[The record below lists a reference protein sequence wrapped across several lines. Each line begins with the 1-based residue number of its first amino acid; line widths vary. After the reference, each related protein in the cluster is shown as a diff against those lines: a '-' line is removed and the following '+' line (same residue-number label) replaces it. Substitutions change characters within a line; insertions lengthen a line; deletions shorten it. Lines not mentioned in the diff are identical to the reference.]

1 LKRTKE
7 WWDLW
12 YLDLA
17 KQISTAS
24 KDPSTKVG
32 SVIVDN
38 NNRIVSVGYNG
49 FPVGIEDTE
58 ERLNNREVKYKIVI
72 HAERNSLLFARGPVE
87 NCTIYTWPF
96 MPCSV
101 CAGMIIQ
108 SGISRVVS
116 FKSDNPRWEEEFK
129 LSKELFAESGIEL
142 SLFLEK

>member
-1 LKRTKE
+1 MKRTKE

>member
-1 LKRTKE
+1 MKRTKE

-32 SVIVDN
+32 AVIVDGK
-38 NNRIVSVGYNG
+38 NRIVSVGYNG

-58 ERLNNREVKYKIVI
+58 ERLNNREIKYKIVI
-72 HAERNSLLFARGPVE
+72 HAERNSLLFAKGSVE

-116 FKSDNPRWEEEFK
+116 FKSENPRWEEEFK
-129 LSKELFAESGIEL
+129 LSKELFTESGVKL
-142 SLFLEK
+142 ALF

>member
-32 SVIVDN
+32 AVIVDN
-38 NNRIVSVGYNG
+38 KNRIVSVGYNG

-58 ERLNNREVKYKIVI
+58 ERLNNREIKYKIVI
-72 HAERNSLLFARGPVE
+72 HAERNSLLFAKDSVE

-108 SGISRVVS
+108 SGIIRVVS

-129 LSKELFAESGIEL
+129 LSKELF
-142 SLFLEK
+142 LEANIDLKFYE